1 MNEKMIKALI
11 IEDDLQFSKKIINS
25 VISKFNNIQL
35 SYIATTYKE
44 SIDIL
49 LNNRI
54 DLIFLD
60 LNLADGRGINI
71 LKELN
76 YMP

>member
-1 MNEKMIKALI
+1 MIRVNEKMIKALI

-49 LNNRI
+49 LK
-54 DLIFLD
+54 
-60 LNLADGRGINI
+60 NLR
-71 LKELN
+71 
-76 YMP
+76 